1 KITESWFNTIMD
13 RVTQRFAMHMRLYSI
28 VLATAAV
35 LATGIDTLHIVNVL
49 KNDGTLRSGFVT
61 TADALTKSE
70 TVDPKD
76 KKTLQQL
83 TSNVVAQLPDKQTL
97 KPLLVPNANS
107 GYLKPLF
114 VPDAAYTIP
123 GGLLSI
129 ILISLGAPFWFN
141 ALKDLVNLRSSV
153 AK

>member
-1 KITESWFNTIMD
+1 
-13 RVTQRFAMHMRLYSI
+13 
-28 VLATAAV
+28 
-35 LATGIDTLHIVNVL
+35 NVL

-61 TADALTKSE
+61 TADALSKSE

-97 KPLLVPNANS
+97 KPLLVPNADS

-141 ALKDLVNLRSSV
+141 ALKDLTNLRSTV
-153 AK
+153 AKREEDQRAGQGSPAADARGAITFKDRAAHA